1 MKSIKI
7 YAYLKEQETFIR
19 KISTKKIYE
28 NINFDSLL
36 RGVKQ
41 RDMLLPTSYSDFFE
55 LKNGTN
61 WVVGEN
67 TIVGITSKIRRSLI
81 GANCKIGKN
90 VEIFNSILLDG
101 VEIKDNCK
109 INECVLGVGTVIGEN
124 VQIKNT
130 YSEYGCRVADSL
142 KIEGEILIRS

>member
-41 RDMLLPTSYSDFFE
+41 RDMLLPT
-55 LKNGTN
+55 
-61 WVVGEN
+61 
-67 TIVGITSKIRRSLI
+67 
-81 GANCKIGKN
+81 
-90 VEIFNSILLDG
+90 
-101 VEIKDNCK
+101 
-109 INECVLGVGTVIGEN
+109 
-124 VQIKNT
+124 
-130 YSEYGCRVADSL
+130 
-142 KIEGEILIRS
+142 